1 MVKIIAI
8 ALTCAILVVYLKSI
22 NSEYYNIALV
32 GSGVILLSF
41 AFEYI
46 SSSMTFFNN
55 LINLTGVDKSFYQI
69 IFKITAIGYLVEFG
83 ASTIQ
88 DFGLVGLADKLV
100 FFGKIVIFSMSLPI
114 LNAVFNLIVGLL
126 Q

>member
-46 SSSMTFFNN
+46 SS
-55 LINLTGVDKSFYQI
+55 V
-69 IFKITAIGYLVEFG
+69 
-83 ASTIQ
+83 
-88 DFGLVGLADKLV
+88 
-100 FFGKIVIFSMSLPI
+100 
-114 LNAVFNLIVGLL
+114 
-126 Q
+126 